1 MLIAACG
8 ILAGMLVLALATILL
23 LAFTGQGR
31 HAARSALAVEA
42 ALVLVSILYA
52 LGGLLALLALV
63 GGLLLALDWA

>member
-1 MLIAACG
+1 
-8 ILAGMLVLALATILL
+8 MLVLALATILL

-52 LGGLLALLALV
+52 LGGLL
-63 GGLLLALDWA
+63 LALDWA